1 MSSLTIA
8 VGPAEHTSGAGS
20 ETPPKTPRTPAG
32 AAESATSAGAKTA
45 TTLNNNNASRR
56 LPDGIYVPMLTFFHP
71 ETEDLDL
78 ASMQKQAARLQ
89 QAGVAGILLHGSN
102 GEAAH
107 LTHEERVRN
116 IQAVVDA
123 VRTDR
128 LDLDSA
134 TPFPVLAGCGA
145 QSVRETVDLCTEA
158 AAAGATH
165 ALILP
170 PGYYASIIGADQ
182 LSAFFLAVARRSPIP
197 ILIYNFPTAASGIDL
212 NSDTICT
219 LAAAHPN
226 IVGVK
231 LTCGNT
237 GKLARVVAGTT
248 AMGRGPGSANPFFVA
263 GGSADFILQGAIVG
277 ANGSISGLANLAPR
291 ACTEI
296 LELFRQGRLEE
307 ARKLQ
312 AVVAQGDWLAIRYGF
327 VGVKHGL
334 QKFGSI
340 GLGSAASLPSSVPRK
355 PCQLLSTEAQAEF
368 DAGTESL
375 LDEEQ
380 TLQASA

>member
-1 MSSLTIA
+1 MSTLTIKLGA
-8 VGPAEHTSGAGS
+8 ERTPAAGH
-20 ETPPKTPRTPAG
+20 ETPPKTPQTPAG
-32 AAESATSAGAKTA
+32 VDAKAATA
-45 TTLNNNNASRR
+45 PADSNANRR
-56 LPDGIYVPMLTFFHP
+56 LPDGIYVPMLTFFDP
-71 ETEDLDL
+71 KTEDLDL
-78 ASMQKQAARLQ
+78 VSMQKQAARLQ

-107 LTHEERVRN
+107 LTHEERIRN
-116 IQAVVDA
+116 IKAVVDA

-134 TPFPVLAGCGA
+134 PFPVLAGCGA

-158 AAAGATH
+158 ASAGATH

-170 PGYYASIIGADQ
+170 PGYYASLLGGDQ
-182 LSAFFLAVARRSPIP
+182 LSEFFVDVARRSPIP
-197 ILIYNFPTAASGIDL
+197 ILIYNFPAAANGIDL
-212 NSDTICT
+212 NSDIICG

-263 GGSADFILQGAIVG
+263 GGSADFILQGAVVG

-296 LELFRQGRLEE
+296 LALFRQGRLDE

-334 QKFGSI
+334 QTFGSL
-340 GLGSAASLPSSVPRK
+340 GLASSASLPSPMPRK
-355 PCQLLSTEAQAEF
+355 PCQLLSAKAQAEF
-368 DAGTESL
+368 DAGTASL
-375 LDEEQ
+375 LEAEQ
-380 TLQASA
+380 ALQSKH

>member
-1 MSSLTIA
+1 MSSLTIS
-8 VGPAEHTSGAGS
+8 VGAERTPGAGF

-32 AAESATSAGAKTA
+32 VDAKAATA
-45 TTLNNNNASRR
+45 STLSNGSRR
-56 LPDGIYVPMLTFFHP
+56 LPDGVYVPMLTFFNP

-78 ASMQKQAARLQ
+78 VSMQKQAARLQ

-107 LTHEERVRN
+107 LTHEERIRN

-128 LDLDSA
+128 LDLDS
-134 TPFPVLAGCGA
+134 TPFPLMAGCGA

-158 AAAGATH
+158 ASAGATH

-170 PGYYASIIGADQ
+170 PSYYASLLGGDQ
-182 LSAFFLAVARRSPIP
+182 LNEFFIAVAQRSPIP
-197 ILIYNFPTAASGIDL
+197 ILIYNFPAAASGIDL
-212 NSDTICT
+212 NSDTICA

-263 GGSADFILQGAIVG
+263 GGSADFILQGAVVG

-296 LELFRQGRLEE
+296 LELFRQGRLDE

-340 GLGSAASLPSSVPRK
+340 GLGNANSLPSSVPRK
-355 PCQLLSTEAQAEF
+355 PCQLLSEKARGEF
-368 DAGTESL
+368 DAGTASL
-375 LDEEQ
+375 LEAEQ
-380 TLQASA
+380 ALQVKAQ